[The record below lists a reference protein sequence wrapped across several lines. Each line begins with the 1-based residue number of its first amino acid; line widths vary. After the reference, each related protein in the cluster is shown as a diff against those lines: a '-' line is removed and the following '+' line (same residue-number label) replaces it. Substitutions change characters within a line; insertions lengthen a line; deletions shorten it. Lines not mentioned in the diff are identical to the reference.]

1 MSDSIKLS
9 QLKAKIEQMRT
20 DITMEEGNLAVLRR
34 ELEEDFGCSSV
45 DEARTKSSQLDIR
58 SAALRKKLEEGIQE
72 VRNEHRI

>member
-1 MSDSIKLS
+1 MSNSIKLS
-9 QLKAKIEQMRT
+9 QLKAKIERMKT

-34 ELEEDFGCSSV
+34 ELKEDFGCSSV
-45 DEARTKSSQLDIR
+45 DEAKKKSDQLDTR

>member
-9 QLKAKIEQMRT
+9 QLKAKIERMKT
-20 DITMEEGNLAVLRR
+20 EITMEEGNLAVLRR
-34 ELEEDFGCSSV
+34 ELKEDFGCSSV
-45 DEARTKSSQLDIR
+45 DEAKKKSDQLDTR

>member
-9 QLKAKIEQMRT
+9 QLKAKIERMKT
-20 DITMEEGNLAVLRR
+20 EITMEEGNLAVLRR
-34 ELEEDFGCSSV
+34 ELKEDFGCSSV
-45 DEARTKSSQLDIR
+45 DEAKKKSDQMDTR